1 MEIKIIMNESE
12 LKILKNAL
20 KSYEGKTSE
29 KKVIQ
34 DLLGLIEWQEQH
46 QNEIKRG
53 KQNDFRFYNCN
64 LCIFSCWFQPCCIY
78 KLYY

>member
-53 KQNDFRFYNCN
+53 K
-64 LCIFSCWFQPCCIY
+64 
-78 KLYY
+78 